1 MTINDI
7 AELAGV
13 SVSTVSKIINGKDKG
28 IKLETRERVL
38 KIVKEYRYTP
48 YDFIKNNTND
58 ISMTLFS
65 LFIRPSSHIPN
76 AIVRDYF
83 HLAQPKRD
91 VHNRICGR

>member
-48 YDFIKNNTND
+48 YDFKITRIQKAFYWD
-58 ISMTLFS
+58 L
-65 LFIRPSSHIPN
+65 
-76 AIVRDYF
+76 YW
-83 HLAQPKRD
+83 LA
-91 VHNRICGR
+91 